1 MTAKIK
7 YKFGR
12 MLSRWPE
19 LTTDEK
25 IVTICVISL
34 FLPYYLVAVPSLLAV
49 MRALLKK
56 DVRQRMK
63 SVSSSAYVFASF
75 PIFTLPPIFFHISF
89 NLSENGAVGTDQG
102 LVNFLLK
109 WFGLW
114 GGMVIWLLLVFM
126 VYLFS
131 FMKVRFYNN
140 LIDLM
145 LIMSL
150 GATAFGVADK
160 FFLHLFIFQG
170 RTSSFFFNANFYG
183 YMIEMFVIMALYR
196 FEKRHSPG
204 YLLILFVN
212 LGSILLCDCRTA
224 WAALAVALVFYAVHY
239 KHNVKWI
246 IIIMLV
252 TVVIIILILWVPMF
266 SDRLVSKVLDHDVFV
281 RSRIW
286 GDAIEWIRRRPLFGY
301 GMNSYRD
308 ICILTH
314 AKKIRWHS
322 HNLILNV
329 MLDFGVAGLAYFS
342 CMIGKFVSVLNKPQ
356 FCASYVNIRNMIMI
370 AALATMIHG
379 VTDVPIL
386 SLQTALTLIIIVSG
400 CSVERNERVFKR
412 LTNFCEIYER

>member
-1 MTAKIK
+1 
-7 YKFGR
+7 
-12 MLSRWPE
+12 MLARWPE

-25 IVTICVISL
+25 IVTVCVAAL
-34 FLPYYLVAVPSLLAV
+34 FLPYYLAAVPGLFAV
-49 MRALLKK
+49 LRALLNRN
-56 DVRQRMK
+56 VRHRMQM
-63 SVSSSAYVFASF
+63 VSSSSYVFASL
-75 PIFTLPPIFFHISF
+75 PLFTLPAIFFHLSF
-89 NLSENGAVGTDQG
+89 DPSGGGTAAGSG
-102 LVNFLLK
+102 LVDFLLR
-109 WFGLW
+109 WFGLL
-114 GGMVIWLLLVFM
+114 GGVVTWLLLVFM

-145 LIMSL
+145 LILSL

-160 FFLHLFIFQG
+160 FFLHWFIFQG
-170 RTSSFFFNANFYG
+170 RTSSVFFNANYYG
-183 YMIEMFVIMALYR
+183 YMIELFVIMALYR

-239 KHNVKWI
+239 KHNVKWV

-252 TVVIIILILWVPMF
+252 TVVVIILILWVPML
-266 SDRLVSKVLDHDVFV
+266 SDRLVSHVLDRDVYV

-286 GDAIEWIRRRPLFGY
+286 GNAIEWIRRRPLFGY
-301 GMNSYRD
+301 GMNAYRD
-308 ICILTH
+308 ICVLMH

-329 MLDFGVAGLAYFS
+329 MLDYGVAGLAYFS

-356 FCASYVNIRNMIMI
+356 FCVTYVMIRNMIMI

-379 VTDVPIL
+379 VTDVPVL
-386 SLQTALTLIIIVSG
+386 SLQTAMTLILIVSG
-400 CSVERNERVFKR
+400 CSVERNERVYKR
-412 LTNFCEIYER
+412 LSNYCEIYEKA